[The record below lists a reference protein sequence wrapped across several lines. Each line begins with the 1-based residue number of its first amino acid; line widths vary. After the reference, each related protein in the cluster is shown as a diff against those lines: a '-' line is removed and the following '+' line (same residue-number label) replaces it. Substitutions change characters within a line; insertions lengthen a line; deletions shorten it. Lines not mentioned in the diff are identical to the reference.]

1 MKDPE
6 PRPAEA
12 LYLRLEVRPDASR
25 REIVSAYRRLV
36 HGPIPMPALGI
47 PRRPSAFAR
56 SPRPMT
62 SCLILS
68 GVPRMTGGALG
79 RGQR

>member
-1 MKDPE
+1 MKNPE
-6 PRPAEA
+6 PRPAES
-12 LYLRLEVRPDASR
+12 LYLRLEVRPGASR

-36 HGPIPMPALGI
+36 HGAHPDARPGI

-68 GVPRMTGGALG
+68 GVPRMTGRALG
-79 RGQR
+79 RG